1 MFDGYLYDC
10 KTKQEALKYA
20 LSIYGEEASRL
31 LISVLEDKYK
41 LNINGNT
48 PCSSLEDIVH
58 ALFDAAGLSADL
70 IVIRMHAFLRE
81 SASKSRQAN
90 TN

>member
-10 KTKQEALKYA
+10 KTKRDALKYS
-20 LSIYGEEASRL
+20 LSIYGEDASRL
-31 LISVLEDKYK
+31 LISLLEDKYK
-41 LNINGNT
+41 LTVNGST

-58 ALFDAAGLSADL
+58 AIFDVAGLSADL

-81 SASKSRQAN
+81 SRSKQ
-90 TN
+90 T